1 MFRNVM
7 CQGFNV
13 KPKEKDI
20 PAHITQIHHWR
31 VSYRSNKSHCKIDT
45 FPIGTHYVNPIL
57 LQRTSAPPQ
66 ILEDLK
72 SYIAET

>member
-31 VSYRSNKSHCKIDT
+31 VSYRSHKSQRLGRSEVLRFCALTVT
-45 FPIGTHYVNPIL
+45 FI
-57 LQRTSAPPQ
+57 QR
-66 ILEDLK
+66 
-72 SYIAET
+72 